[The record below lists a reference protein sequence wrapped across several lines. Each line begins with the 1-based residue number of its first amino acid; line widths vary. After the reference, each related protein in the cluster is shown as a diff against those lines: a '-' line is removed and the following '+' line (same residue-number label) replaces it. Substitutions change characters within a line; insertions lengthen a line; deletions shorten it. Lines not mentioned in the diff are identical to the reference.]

1 MKKKEKKW
9 TEIAKLSN
17 SRKQLWICMYLSSMY
32 LALYFY
38 HVFIARIQNYDSTKE
53 CHFIVHVLIPLLINL
68 YKHSVQFFSFFSLI

>member
-17 SRKQLWICMYLSSMY
+17 SRKQLCMYLSSMY

-53 CHFIVHVLIPLLINL
+53 CHFIVHVLVPLLINL
-68 YKHSVQFFSFFSLI
+68 YKHGVQFFSFFSLI